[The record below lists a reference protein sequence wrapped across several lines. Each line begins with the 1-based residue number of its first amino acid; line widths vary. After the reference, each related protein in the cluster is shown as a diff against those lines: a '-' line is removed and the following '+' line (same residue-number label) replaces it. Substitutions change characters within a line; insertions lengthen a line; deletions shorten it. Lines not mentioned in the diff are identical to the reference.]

1 MSKKIIA
8 CGGGNIGEVENGF
21 LMPYE
26 TQFFD
31 EEIIN
36 LSDAR
41 KPKIL
46 FLGLADPEN
55 IKKYFYYF
63 SNVFSK
69 RYGCLCKCLEL
80 SDLHNGQKINDI
92 FDWCD
97 VVYIGGG
104 NTFTLVN
111 LCRNYGITD
120 KLLLA
125 YNQGKVM
132 SGISAGGMCWFKYGN
147 SVNPNNR
154 GKLIK
159 QDCFGF
165 KNMVFAPHCD
175 EINGHF
181 ENVENLILNENLV
194 ALSLSNCSALEIV
207 DDKYRLLSSSSSMD
221 RYKIEPFAIRSFW
234 KDKEYIMEDMS
245 LNDDYSNLFEL
256 LNPSS
261 LYNTDVKDNVKRLLK
276 RRDIYFK

>member
-1 MSKKIIA
+1 MSRKIIA
-8 CGGGNIGEVENGF
+8 CGGGNIGEEENGN

-26 TQFFD
+26 TELFD

-36 LSDAR
+36 LSDTR
-41 KPKIL
+41 KSKIL

-55 IKKYFYYF
+55 IEKYFYYF
-63 SNVFSK
+63 SSVFSK
-69 RYGCLCKCLEL
+69 KYGCLCKCLEL
-80 SDLHNGQKINDI
+80 SDLHSNQKINDM

-97 VVYIGGG
+97 VVYVGGG

-111 LCRNYGITD
+111 ICHKYGIVE
-120 KLLLA
+120 KLLQA

-147 SVNPNNR
+147 SINPNNR
-154 GKLIK
+154 SKLIK
-159 QDCFGF
+159 QSCFNF
-165 KNMVFAPHCD
+165 ENMVFAPHCD

-207 DDKYRLLSSSSSMD
+207 DDKYRFLSSLSSSD

-234 KDKEYIMEDMS
+234 DDKDYILEDVS
-245 LNDDYSNLFEL
+245 LNGTYSDLSDL
-256 LNPSS
+256 LNPSP
-261 LYNTDVKDNVKRLLK
+261 LYNIEVKDNVKKLLK
-276 RRDIYFK
+276 RRNIYFK